1 MIILRTFYVLMVTI
15 AGVFY
20 CYQSSINTY
29 WTQTHHTDSPIVR
42 LEQWWTGQSA
52 VILTEEASKEAPEE
66 ASEAAQE
73 PIEEIE
79 VITAEAE
86 LSASEITA
94 PEAVETTISHA
105 VEEAPEESLPD
116 AKVQTAAI
124 APAIVLESLHERET
138 QSHDAKDAP
147 IATPKEIVLS
157 EGDQLFFVGDSL
169 MQGVAP
175 KVQQMLYKAHKIGG
189 IDLSKQSTGL
199 SYPKF
204 FNWPQVVEET
214 LQKNP
219 NIKAMFV
226 FLGPNDPW
234 DFPIKGQKYYLR
246 FKSDAWEAAYR
257 ERIQRILKAAQSKQI
272 PVVWLGV
279 PCMRKTKLH
288 KDVIYLNG
296 LYADEVKRFHGHFIP
311 TYDLLGCS
319 EEKYSAYAKTAQGN
333 AKVRTDDGIHFTV
346 RGQKMLADRI
356 IEELTIESTAEE
368 TK

>member
-1 MIILRTFYVLMVTI
+1 MIILRTLYVLLVTL
-15 AGVFY
+15 AGVVY
-20 CYQSSINTY
+20 CYYASINTY
-29 WTQTHHTDSPIVR
+29 WTQTHHTDSPMVQ
-42 LEQWWTGQSA
+42 LEQWWRGQPA
-52 VILTEEASKEAPEE
+52 IVAEV
-66 ASEAAQE
+66 
-73 PIEEIE
+73 IEETIDPTVE
-79 VITAEAE
+79 QETQADIVESAEQHE
-86 LSASEITA
+86 PLET
-94 PEAVETTISHA
+94 VETMET
-105 VEEAPEESLPD
+105 VEETPAMD
-116 AKVQTAAI
+116 T
-124 APAIVLESLHERET
+124 PAIVLESLHDREELIRDNET
-138 QSHDAKDAP
+138 DHESDLSIENP
-147 IATPKEIVLS
+147 PTTPENIVLS
-157 EGDQLFFVGDSL
+157 AGDQLFFVGDSL

-175 KVQQMLYKAHKIGG
+175 KVKQTLYKAHKIGG

-214 LQKNP
+214 LQKNA

-234 DFPIKGQKYYLR
+234 DFPVKGQKYYLR
-246 FKSDAWEAAYR
+246 FKSEAWEAAYR

-296 LYADEVKRFHGHFIP
+296 LYADEVKRFNGHFIP